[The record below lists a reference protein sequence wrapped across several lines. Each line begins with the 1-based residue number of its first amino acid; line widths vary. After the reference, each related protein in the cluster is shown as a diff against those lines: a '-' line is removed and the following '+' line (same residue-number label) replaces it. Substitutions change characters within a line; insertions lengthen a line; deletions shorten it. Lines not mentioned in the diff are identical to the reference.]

1 MKKEWLFNTSSFQ
14 GFKFR
19 METLFEDYTI
29 LLVQALFI
37 INQYIG
43 FNNYLGEVKKTRK
56 NYKKNKSL
64 LSIQYCYKIKIKQIG
79 KMFTIFNLK
88 VYEEVL

>member
-19 METLFEDYTI
+19 METIFEDYTI

-56 NYKKNKSL
+56 NYKKTRAYYL
-64 LSIQYCYKIKIKQIG
+64 YSIVIK
-79 KMFTIFNLK
+79 LK
-88 VYEEVL
+88 